1 MRTVE
6 LLCSPP
12 VEDAVRAA
20 WHRLAEAGLP
30 SLARNIHPTNRP
42 HLTLASVDEFPPGV
56 EARLAALFDTALPLP
71 VRLDRITVL
80 DGSAPLVWLVRP
92 SAALTAL
99 HAAVWDVLAG
109 ADGLLPWHAPGR
121 WIPHLSLALRFR
133 DADRRRARA
142 VAAVD
147 RPAGAFVAARSY
159 DGSDQTVISLGRA
172 GRWRP
177 TNGVG
182 GPRPGTARPGPRPP
196 APHRRPAP

>member
-6 LLCSPP
+6 LICSPP
-12 VEDAVRAA
+12 LEETVRGA

-30 SLARNIHPTNRP
+30 SLARNTHPTNRP
-42 HLTLASVDEFPPGV
+42 HLTLASVEEFPPGAQ
-56 EARLAALFDTALPLP
+56 ARLADLVDAALPLP

-80 DGSAPLVWLVRP
+80 DGSTPLVWLVRP
-92 SAALTAL
+92 SPALTAL

-109 ADGLLPWHAPGR
+109 AEGRLPWHEPGR

-147 RPAGAFVAARSY
+147 RPTGAFVAARSY
-159 DGSDQTVISLGRA
+159 DGTDRTVTPLGDT
-172 GRWRP
+172 GR
-177 TNGVG
+177 
-182 GPRPGTARPGPRPP
+182 
-196 APHRRPAP
+196 